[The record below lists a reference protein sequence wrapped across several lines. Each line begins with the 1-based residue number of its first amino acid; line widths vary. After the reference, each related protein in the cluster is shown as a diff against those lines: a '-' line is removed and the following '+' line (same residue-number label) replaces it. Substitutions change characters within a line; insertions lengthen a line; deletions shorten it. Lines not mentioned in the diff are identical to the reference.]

1 MMQTILWKPTEE
13 QINHSQMMQFIHFVH
28 DRFNLTI
35 EDYPQLY
42 DWSIE
47 KAEDFWGSFWEY
59 SQIINHFN
67 LL

>member
-47 KAEDFWGSFWEY
+47 KAEDLARQCVKSDYKECFFWE
-59 SQIINHFN
+59 
-67 LL
+67 